1 MPKSKASAF
10 FSVLLVFLS
19 GAAMGAVGYR
29 LYAVKSVAGDR
40 SATNPSPAPKKSPEE
55 VRKLLVGSLKEKVH
69 LDDSQVAEVQKIYQE
84 QHEAFDAM
92 HAKYQAQ
99 LDPLIQ
105 PVYKAANAERDRIH
119 EAYIA
124 KIKAL
129 LRPDQV
135 PLYEKWQ
142 ADRAAA
148 AQKHRQEQEQQQRD
162 HPDEKRRSP
171 LDRPPLP

>member
-29 LYAVKSVAGDR
+29 LYAVKSVSSDR
-40 SATNPSPAPKKSPEE
+40 GTNPAPPPKKSPEE
-55 VRKLLVGSLKEKVH
+55 VRKLIINSLKDKVH
-69 LDDSQVAEVQKIYQE
+69 LDDQQVAEVQKVYQE
-84 QHEAFDAM
+84 QHEAFDAV
-92 HAKYQAQ
+92 HTKYQSQ

-105 PVYKAANAERDRIH
+105 PIYKAANAERDRIH
-119 EAYIA
+119 DASVA
-124 KIKAL
+124 KIKAF

-142 ADRAAA
+142 ADRIAA

-162 HPDEKRRSP
+162 HPDGKRRSP

>member
-10 FSVLLVFLS
+10 LSVLLVFLS
-19 GAAMGAVGYR
+19 GAAMGAVAYR
-29 LYAVKSVAGDR
+29 LYAVKTVAT
-40 SATNPSPAPKKSPEE
+40 APSPTAPKKSPDDF
-55 VRKLLVGSLKEKVH
+55 RKLIIGSLKDKVH
-69 LDDSQVAEVQKIYQE
+69 LDDNQVGEVQKIYEE

-92 HAKYQAQ
+92 HTKYQAQ

-105 PVYKAANAERDRIH
+105 PIYKAANAERDQIH
-119 EAYIA
+119 EASVA
-124 KIKAL
+124 KIRAL
-129 LRPDQV
+129 LRPEQV

-162 HPDEKRRSP
+162 HPDAKRRSP

>member
-19 GAAMGAVGYR
+19 GAAMGAVAYR
-29 LYAVKSVAGDR
+29 LYAVKTVASVP
-40 SATNPSPAPKKSPEE
+40 NPSPAPKKSPDDF
-55 VRKLLVGSLKEKVH
+55 RKLIISNLKEKVH
-69 LDDSQVAEVQKIYQE
+69 LDGSQVAEVQKIYEE

-92 HAKYQAQ
+92 HAKYQAR

-105 PVYKAANAERDRIH
+105 PIYKAANAERDQIH
-119 EAYIA
+119 EASVA

-148 AQKHRQEQEQQQRD
+148 AQRHRQEQEQQQRD
-162 HPDEKRRSP
+162 HPDGKRRSP